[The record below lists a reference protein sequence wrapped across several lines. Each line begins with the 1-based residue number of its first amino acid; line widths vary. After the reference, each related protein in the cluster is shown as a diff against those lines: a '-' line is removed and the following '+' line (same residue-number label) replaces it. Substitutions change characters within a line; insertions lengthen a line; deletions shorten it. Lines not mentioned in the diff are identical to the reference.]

1 MTVRQPDFRIQMS
14 APRKAEIA
22 IYDVL
27 GPSWAGMIDAKL
39 VDRTLKDA
47 GELDEITVRLNSPG
61 GSAFEGLAIHNLLKD
76 HPAKVTTV
84 VDGVAASA
92 CSVVLMA
99 GDVRRV
105 PKNAL
110 VMIHNPST
118 TAWGEKDDLLK
129 AANRLDQVKSVVI
142 ETYAARTGL
151 SAEKLGQMMDN
162 ETWLNGTEAVA
173 QKFATEEA
181 SEVSMSAAT
190 VEVERYQELYRN
202 TPQNFGSLIALT
214 AMTVPKENPV
224 TQPTAPTNTAPV
236 NKAPANSPAPENK
249 GAETPS
255 TPVTTPAPQ
264 ASAPTAPAAS
274 EADRVQMAIADE
286 RKRVADITAAC
297 KLAGHSELAQDYINQ
312 GTTLADVQ
320 TALFTKVCAEKTAVG
335 GPPVEAPKNDA
346 NAKYVE
352 EYKSGQY
359 SMSQDEYV
367 AMRRVDDGLDVL
379 VPGSAAK

>member
-1 MTVRQPDFRIQMS
+1 VTVKQPDFRIQMS

-39 VDRTLKDA
+39 VDRKIKEA
-47 GELDEITVRLNSPG
+47 GPLDEIDVRLNTPG
-61 GSAFEGLAIHNLLKD
+61 GSAYEGLAIHNLLKD
-76 HPAKVTTV
+76 HPAKVTTI

-92 CSVVLMA
+92 GSLILMA

-118 TAWGEKDDLLK
+118 AAWGEKDELLK
-129 AANRLDQVKSVVI
+129 AANRLDQVKSAAI

-151 SAEKLGQMMDN
+151 SAEKLAKMMDD

-181 SEVSMSAAT
+181 GEVSMSAAT

-202 TPQNFGSLIALT
+202 TPQNFGNLIALT

-224 TQPTAPTNTAPV
+224 TQPTAPVVPAAPSSTAPT
-236 NKAPANSPAPENK
+236 APENK

-352 EYKSGQY
+352 EYKAGQY

>member
-1 MTVRQPDFRIQMS
+1 
-14 APRKAEIA
+14 
-22 IYDVL
+22 
-27 GPSWAGMIDAKL
+27 
-39 VDRTLKDA
+39 
-47 GELDEITVRLNSPG
+47 
-61 GSAFEGLAIHNLLKD
+61 
-76 HPAKVTTV
+76 VTTI

-92 CSVVLMA
+92 TSLVLMA

-118 TAWGEKDDLLK
+118 TAWGEKEDLLK
-129 AANRLDQVKSVVI
+129 AANRLDQVKAVVI

-151 SAEKLGQMMDN
+151 SAEKLAKMMDD

-181 SEVSMSAAT
+181 GEVSMSAAT

-202 TPQNFGSLIALT
+202 TPQNFGNLIALT
-214 AMTVPKENPV
+214 ALNVPKESPV
-224 TQPTAPTNTAPV
+224 TQPTAPTNT
-236 NKAPANSPAPENK
+236 APANSPAPENK

-255 TPVTTPAPQ
+255 TPATNPAPQ

-346 NAKYVE
+346 NAKYLE
-352 EYKSGQY
+352 EYKAGKY
-359 SMSQDEYV
+359 TMSQDEYV

>member
-1 MTVRQPDFRIQMS
+1 MTVKQPDFRIQMS
-14 APRKAEIA
+14 APRKAELA
-22 IYDVL
+22 IYDIL

-39 VDRTLKDA
+39 VERKVKEA
-47 GELDEITVRLNSPG
+47 GPLDEITVRLNSPG
-61 GSAFEGLAIHNLLKD
+61 GSAFEGLAIHNFLKD
-76 HPAKVTTV
+76 HPAKVTTI

-92 CSVVLMA
+92 CSLVLMA

-118 TAWGEKDDLLK
+118 TASGEKDDLLK

-173 QKFATEEA
+173 QKFATEETG
-181 SEVSMSAAT
+181 EVSMAAAT

-214 AMTVPKENPV
+214 ALNVPKESPV
-224 TQPTAPTNTAPV
+224 TQPTPATPANT
-236 NKAPANSPAPENK
+236 APANSPAPENK

-255 TPVTTPAPQ
+255 TPATPAPQ
-264 ASAPTAPAAS
+264 ASAPTAPAAPT
-274 EADRVQMAIADE
+274 ADAIQLAVADE
-286 RKRVADITAAC
+286 RKRAANIIAAC
-297 KLAGHSELAQDYINQ
+297 KLAGHPDLAQGYIDQ
-312 GTTLADVQ
+312 ETSLADVQ

-352 EYKSGQY
+352 EYKAGQY

>member
-1 MTVRQPDFRIQMS
+1 MS

-61 GSAFEGLAIHNLLKD
+61 GSAFEGLAIHNLLKS
-76 HPAKVTTV
+76 HPAKVTTI

-92 CSVVLMA
+92 TSLVLMA

-118 TAWGEKDDLLK
+118 TAWGEKEDLLK
-129 AANRLDQVKSVVI
+129 AANRLDQVKDVAI

-173 QKFATEEA
+173 QKFATEETG
-181 SEVSMSAAT
+181 EVSMAAAT

-224 TQPTAPTNTAPV
+224 TQPTAPVVPAAPTSA
-236 NKAPANSPAPENK
+236 APNAPENK

-352 EYKSGQY
+352 EYKAGQY
-359 SMSQDEYV
+359 SMSQDDYV

>member
-1 MTVRQPDFRIQMS
+1 MTVKQPDFRIEMS

-61 GSAFEGLAIHNLLKD
+61 GSAFEGLAIHNLLKS
-76 HPAKVTTV
+76 HPAKVTTI

-92 CSVVLMA
+92 TSLVLMA

-118 TAWGEKDDLLK
+118 TAWGEKEDLLK
-129 AANRLDQVKSVVI
+129 AANRLDQVKAVVI

-151 SAEKLGQMMDN
+151 SAEKLAKMMDD

-181 SEVSMSAAT
+181 GEVSMSAAT

-202 TPQNFGSLIALT
+202 TPQNFGNLIALT
-214 AMTVPKENPV
+214 ALASKESPV
-224 TQPTAPTNTAPV
+224 TQSTAPTNTP
-236 NKAPANSPAPENK
+236 APATPAAPENK
-249 GAETPS
+249 GAEAPA
-255 TPVTTPAPQ
+255 TPVTSPAPQ
-264 ASAPTAPAAS
+264 AAAPTAPAAA
-274 EADRVQMAIADE
+274 EPDRVQMAIADE

-297 KLAGHSELAQDYINQ
+297 KLAGHSELAQEYINQ

-320 TALFTKVCAEKTAVG
+320 QALFTKVCAEKTAVG

-346 NAKYVE
+346 NAKYVD
-352 EYKSGQY
+352 EYKAGQY
-359 SMSQDEYV
+359 TMSQDEYV